1 MRYLFFCLCVLI
13 GASAGT
19 VSAEDGQV
27 RKLTMAETVELA
39 RRQSP
44 DAMAARHSL
53 RASYWSYRRYRA
65 NYLPALTLTS
75 SPNLNRSIN
84 KVTMSDGTVKF
95 VEQNQLNADLSL
107 SLTQNIPLTG
117 GYVFVNSSLQRMDM
131 LNNHSFA
138 WQTAPVTFGYG
149 QSLFG
154 YNSLKWDRRTEPLRY
169 KMARQNYVE
178 TMELVSVRAVD
189 RFFALARA
197 QSSYETA
204 KVNYANADTL
214 YRYARGRYD
223 IGTITENEMLQLELS
238 KLNEETNLM
247 NARLSVE
254 EKMQQLRSYLGLYD
268 DEEIETVTAEEV
280 PGMEVDF
287 AEALKHAEASH
298 PDVLNRAV
306 RRLTARSGVAQAR
319 AAAGL
324 KADVYLRFGLTQTA
338 DRLDNAY
345 RDPLNQQYVSLSLS
359 LPILDWGRG
368 KGQVR
373 VAQSNKDLVETQVA
387 QDQVDFEQNVRQMVN
402 QFNLQARRV
411 EVARRTDETAQR
423 RSDVARRLYLMGKS
437 TILDLNA
444 SITDKDSARYNY
456 ISALYTY
463 WSLFYTLRSLT
474 LYDFVN
480 DRELTADFETLIN
493 D

>member
-1 MRYLFFCLCVLI
+1 MKRIFFFLSVFCALPVMALA
-13 GASAGT
+13 ASDEKPRVIT
-19 VSAEDGQV
+19 LAEAVQ
-27 RKLTMAETVELA
+27 LA
-39 RRQSP
+39 CSQSP
-44 DAMAARHSL
+44 DALAARHSL

-65 NYLPALTLTS
+65 NYLPSLTLTS

-95 VEQNQLNADLSL
+95 VEQNQLNADLAL
-107 SLTQNIPLTG
+107 NLTQNIPFTG

-131 LNNHSFA
+131 LNNHTFS

-154 YNSLKWDRRTEPLRY
+154 YNSLKWDRRIEPLRY
-169 KMARQNYVE
+169 RIARQSYVE
-178 TMELVSVRAVD
+178 TMELVAVRAVD
-189 RFFALARA
+189 RFFSLARA

-204 KVNYANADTL
+204 CVNYANADTL
-214 YRYARGRYD
+214 YRYARGRYN

-247 NARLSVE
+247 NARLAVE
-254 EKMQQLRSYLGLYD
+254 ESMQQLRSYLGIYD
-268 DEEIETVTAEEV
+268 DTEIAVRPGYEV
-280 PGMEVDF
+280 PSLEVDIS
-287 AEALKHAEASH
+287 EALRHAESMH
-298 PDVLNRAV
+298 PDVTNRAV
-306 RRLTARSGVAQAR
+306 RQLSARSSVAQAK
-319 AAAGL
+319 ANAGL
-324 KADVYLRFGLTQTA
+324 KADIYLRFGLTQTA
-338 DRLDNAY
+338 DRIDNAY
-345 RDPLNQQYVSLSLS
+345 RNPLNQQYVSLSLS
-359 LPILDWGRG
+359 LPVLDWGKG

-373 VAQSNKDLVETQVA
+373 VARSNKDLVDTQVA
-387 QDQVDFEQNVRQMVN
+387 QDQVDFEQNVRRIVN

-411 EVARRTDETAQR
+411 EVARRADETAQR
-423 RSDVARRLYLMGKS
+423 RNDVARRLYLMGKS
-437 TILDLNA
+437 TVLDLNA

-480 DRELTADFETLIN
+480 GRELTADYETLIN